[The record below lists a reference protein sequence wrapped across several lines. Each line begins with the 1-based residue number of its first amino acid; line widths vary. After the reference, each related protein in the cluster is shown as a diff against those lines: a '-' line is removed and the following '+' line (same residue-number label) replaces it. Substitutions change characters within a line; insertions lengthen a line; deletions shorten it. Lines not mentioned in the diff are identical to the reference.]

1 MTPQEF
7 KLLFDQNFDS
17 IRNYIFYRLGDADL
31 STDIVQDVFMRLWEK
46 QIEFRPKENIGLL
59 YKMAGDEVVNI
70 YRRKEVKK
78 TYIKSI
84 SFNLKGISP
93 EDELQYKEL
102 QLRYEKALSN
112 LSDKQRTVFLMSRT
126 DELKYHEIAE
136 RLGISIKSVEKRMK
150 NALAFLKFNLLVK

>member
-7 KLLFDQNFDS
+7 KLLFDQNFDA
-17 IRNYIFYRLGDADL
+17 IRNYVFYRMGDADL
-31 STDIVQDVFMRLWEK
+31 STDIAQEIFMRMWEK
-46 QIEFRPKENIGLL
+46 QIEFRQKENVGLL
-59 YKMAGDEVVNI
+59 FKMASDEVVNL

-78 TYIKSI
+78 KYIKSI

-102 QLRYEKALSN
+102 QQMYERALSD
-112 LSDKQRTVFLMSRT
+112 LSDKQRVVFLMSRM
-126 DELKYHEIAE
+126 DGLKYHEIAE

-150 NALAFLKFNLLVK
+150 NALAFLKLNLLAK